1 MRNRFKEF
9 GFDSAE
15 LKRYDILLSYPNK
28 PGKVSL
34 LSQNGSQLVSSKPY
48 EKILDP
54 AENDSR
60 VVSPFN
66 AYSPSGNVKV
76 IKLSIL

>member
-1 MRNRFKEF
+1 M
-9 GFDSAE
+9 E
-15 LKRYDILLSYPNK
+15 LKQYNILLSFPVK
-28 PGKVSL
+28 PGHASL
-34 LSQNGSQLVSSKPY
+34 LDVNGSILHKSAAR

-76 IKLSIL
+76 IIIII